1 MTSDEIRQFRE
12 GLNISGQR
20 TKLGFKLVLQES
32 LEVAYVVTIPLKKSK
47 NWYDVLFQIGGMG
60 G

>member
-47 NWYDVLFQIGGMG
+47 N
-60 G
+60 